1 MMRWR
6 AMRSRCRRT
15 PPKAPAMTATV
26 LRSWSAVLRA
36 LRPYLLF
43 ILLWPMAGAGVA
55 AACWFILLE
64 NLDSER
70 TAVEQKTLRATED
83 AARNLEQAMKRNL
96 SMVDQVLML
105 IRLRWQATGTVR
117 LGDFNSLLDPAGRP
131 LNISIFGSDGKLRMT
146 NARDLWPPGLLAR
159 VPTLSFFT
167 THLLRSAD
175 DLFIGMP
182 QEDSI
187 GTGNAVRLSRKLLN
201 AAAEFDGVVAVSFA
215 TDSLVADYDEL
226 LLGQRGFLGAVDS
239 AGVIRAFK
247 VGAPFERM
255 RALPRSLVQAMAAPQ
270 GNAFIGSGDFSDGRN
285 RYVSWKAIDQFPLM
299 VVAGADQEDALAL
312 FRARERAMYQTGIG
326 ASFALL
332 LFVLA
337 GMSLS
342 VRLAMHRHRVDLAQ
356 DAYRKATEASREGFF
371 IAAPVFGPNG
381 RVIDYITVDCNEQG
395 AAMSH
400 STRER
405 MLGARLSTVAST
417 IPLAPAM
424 ALLER
429 AMAGGSAQGEI
440 ELDDGQGEG
449 PARQVQVNAVRAG
462 EVLAITVRDV
472 TMEKA
477 HLIQLERKNFEDVL
491 TALPNRAWVARHL
504 PQAVARAID
513 DGTLV
518 ALLFVDLDGFKSVN
532 DTFGHAAGDELL
544 QVVAKRLKVAVRPGD
559 HVARIG
565 GDEFIVILEHLR
577 DSAEA
582 AHVAGRIVQA
592 FHAGISIGAGT
603 ATIGTSIGISIC
615 PGDAHDGDALL
626 RHADIA
632 MYEVKTSGKNRY
644 KFFDPAF
651 YGVLQQRQLRESDLR
666 TAIRDGQFV
675 MYYQPRV
682 RTATME
688 VCSVEALVRWNHPT
702 AGTLQP
708 DAFIPLAEET
718 GLIVALGELI
728 VDAVCAQIAAW
739 RREGYPPLPV
749 SINVSSRQ
757 FNERDMHALFV
768 QALQRHDVAPECVE
782 IELTESTM
790 LHDPGRTAQN
800 LQAIH
805 AMGIKLLVDDFGT
818 GYSSL
823 SMLQQLDFDI
833 LKVDKSFTRRLGVDR
848 QGEILFS
855 AIITMAHALGMKVVA
870 EGVERREQVEL
881 LARLQCDELQG
892 YYVAR
897 PADAA
902 RVRSDCMQRAA
913 SL

>member
-1 MMRWR
+1 
-6 AMRSRCRRT
+6 
-15 PPKAPAMTATV
+15 MTATV

-43 ILLWPMAGAGVA
+43 VLLWPLAGAGIA
-55 AACWFILLE
+55 AACWVILLE

-70 TAVEQKTLRATED
+70 TVVEQNTLRATED
-83 AARNLEQAMKRNL
+83 AARSLEQAMKRNL

-117 LGDFNSLLDPAGRP
+117 LDDFNSLLDPAGRP

-146 NARDLWPPGLLAR
+146 NARDLWPAPLLAR
-159 VPTLSFFT
+159 VPTLPFFT

-201 AAAEFDGVVAVSFA
+201 AAAEFDGIVAVSFA
-215 TDSLVADYDEL
+215 TDSLVADYDQL

-255 RALPRSLVQAMAAPQ
+255 RALPPALVRAMAAPQ
-270 GNAFIGSGDFSDGRN
+270 GNAFIGTGDFSDGRN
-285 RYVSWKAIDQFPLM
+285 RYVSWKAVEQFPLM
-299 VVAGADQEDALAL
+299 VVAGADQEDALTL
-312 FRARERAMYQTGIG
+312 FRERERAMYQTGVG
-326 ASFALL
+326 ASLALL

-337 GMSLS
+337 GMGLS
-342 VRLAMHRHRVDLAQ
+342 IRLAMHRHRVDLAQ

-381 RVIDYITVDCNEQG
+381 RIVDYVTVDCNEQG
-395 AAMSH
+395 AAMSY

-405 MLGARLSTVAST
+405 MLGARLSDVASA

-424 ALLER
+424 SLLER
-429 AMAGGSAQGEI
+429 AMASGSAQGEI
-440 ELDDGQGEG
+440 ELDQARQEGQAGE
-449 PARQVQVNAVRAG
+449 PVHRQVQVNAVRTG

-472 TMEKA
+472 TLEKA
-477 HLIQLERKNFEDVL
+477 HLSQLERKNFEDAL
-491 TALPNRAWVARHL
+491 TALPNRAWVSRHL
-504 PQAVARAID
+504 PQAVTRAVE
-513 DGTLV
+513 DGTLL

-565 GDEFIVILEHLR
+565 GDEFIVILEHLG

-603 ATIGTSIGISIC
+603 ASIGTSIGISIC
-615 PGDAHDGDALL
+615 PGDANDGDALL

-651 YGVLQQRQLRESDLR
+651 YGALQQRQLRERDLR

-728 VDAVCAQIAAW
+728 VDAVCAQIASW

-790 LHDPGRTAQN
+790 LHEPGRTAQN

-881 LARLQCDELQG
+881 LTRLECDELQG

-897 PADAA
+897 PAEAA